1 MKGRSEG
8 ACGAWKGGARG
19 IGRRKG
25 CFTLN
30 TLHFSTFTRAPK
42 IPVRVV
48 GVEHGREEPEV
59 GGALQRENV
68 ATMEKLRD
76 DYGRTIVMS
85 CRD

>member
-1 MKGRSEG
+1 M
-8 ACGAWKGGARG
+8 GGAKG
-19 IGRRKG
+19 IVRRKD
-25 CFTLN
+25 CFTLKLNLN
-30 TLHFSTFTRAPK
+30 TLHFSTFTCAPK
-42 IPVRVV
+42 IPVRVM